1 MPLPASLAVRAIVG
15 KMGAEPNMNY
25 PSHSLVIQTPLG
37 PAQQLILLFHG
48 VGSDPQAMQPLG
60 QRLTDD
66 FPNAM
71 VVSTAAANP
80 FSLGRGFEWFSVIGI
95 TEDNR
100 VDRINVAMP
109 AFMACVAH
117 WQKQS
122 GVAAAATA
130 LIGFSQGAIMALE
143 SAKQSPPPA
152 GRIVAIGGRFATL
165 PGEALLDVT
174 VHFLH
179 GKDDA
184 VIPYSNSVLAAHHLR
199 DLGSDVTAEVLPFI
213 GHEVHPEFVELVR
226 TKLTTHIPHRVWA
239 QALAADQGNT
249 PQRTPS

>member
-1 MPLPASLAVRAIVG
+1 MPLPESLAARAIVG
-15 KMGAEPNMNY
+15 KMGAEPNMNH
-25 PSHSLVIQTPLG
+25 SNHSLVIQTPTA

-60 QRLTDD
+60 QRLADD

-80 FSLGRGFEWFSVIGI
+80 SSLGRGFEWFSVIGI

-100 VDRINVAMP
+100 VDRINAAMP

-117 WQKQS
+117 WQNQS

-143 SAKQSPPPA
+143 SVKQNPPPA

-165 PGEALLDVT
+165 PGEVLLDVT

-239 QALAADQGNT
+239 QALAADQGNR
-249 PQRTPS
+249 PQGTPS